1 MTNAEFSNEFDILY
15 NNIMS
20 NQAPGLDN
28 YEKSV
33 FLTKAQEELIIS
45 LYKGKLSLES
55 FESTEEL
62 RRYLSSLNVTTVKK
76 PVSLDEGESKL
87 LLTTTSSVIELP
99 KDVMFITYEMAKV
112 NDRTIIVVPTTQDE
126 YNMFKN
132 NPFKRPNNRRVF
144 RIDIGN
150 NRIEL
155 VSNGTI
161 SEYYIKYLERPKPI
175 ILEDLQEGY
184 SINSISKEMPCGL
197 PEMLHRAI
205 LDRAVQLAKISMK
218 NS

>member
-76 PVSLDEGESKL
+76 PVSLDEGEFNL

-132 NPFKRPNNRRVF
+132 NPFKCPNNRRVF

-155 VSNGTI
+155 ISNGTI
-161 SEYYIKYLERPKPI
+161 SEYYIKYLRRPKPI
-175 ILEDLQEGY
+175 ILEGLEGY
-184 SINSISKEMPCGL
+184 SINSISAKTECEL